1 MKCLRLLTLLPLC
14 ALLSACLTGQQD
26 PPFTL
31 TLAHMND
38 THSQFDPVN
47 AELKGP
53 LFGKQGE
60 TDTLYTRLGGYP
72 RLLTMTKAYQAEAL
86 AKNQP
91 LLLLHGGDA
100 WQGSGYFKLNEG
112 MANAELLSQF
122 GFDAMALGNHEFD
135 LDNQK
140 LARFIQGVNF
150 PVLAANLDS
159 RDDPDLSQASN
170 LKPFVVYAFDGN
182 QKSPVTDLAHLPAD
196 KQLVVVIG
204 LVLEDMANISPNVGK
219 LRFAKEVAS
228 AQATVDLLQA
238 RGINRIVA
246 LTHIGNARDLALAA
260 KVNGLD
266 AIVGGH
272 SHSLL
277 GDFSNVGW
285 GKTGEY
291 AALVT
296 NPDGVGLTC
305 VVQAGSYAQA
315 IGLAR
320 VSFDAQGRVIA
331 CKGQNQLLASRDFFA
346 DPARQQRLDKTRSQQ
361 AGKFIDAQ
369 PNLVTVD
376 EDPRLRGIIDSHY
389 KPALEQAYGPVIG
402 TLPAPLQNARRP
414 GDNGS
419 DSHGSDV
426 APLVAEG
433 QYFWANTPQVQALT
447 GGPVD
452 FALLA
457 VGGVRADLPAGE
469 LRQGEASLSLLPFK
483 NPLSVLTLSG
493 AEVRALLTETIT
505 ATLPA
510 SAHAGKFPY
519 GGHLRYTFKETE
531 AGKAGHLTRL
541 QWQTAEGQWQDLANG
556 RRYRV
561 VTNAYS
567 ANGNDGWQALARA
580 QRQSAESQGAERV
593 DLAWVAGQLTA
604 FPVLAVAKRGEQ
616 LGAVYGSGKALDC
629 KAAKVDCGT
638 DAASFVDYVRY
649 ARPLVTALTEETVTL
664 LRAGQADAP

>member
-1 MKCLRLLTLLPLC
+1 MKCPRLLLVFPLC
-14 ALLSACLTGQQD
+14 ALLSACLPGKESS
-26 PPFTL
+26 PFTL

-38 THSQFDPVN
+38 THSQFDPAN
-47 AELKGP
+47 AEFKGTI
-53 LFGKQGE
+53 FDKSE
-60 TDTLYTRLGGYP
+60 SDTLYTRIGGYP
-72 RLLTMTKAYQAEAL
+72 RLLTMAKAYQAEAL
-86 AKNQP
+86 AKNEP

-122 GFDAMALGNHEFD
+122 GLDAMALGNHEFD

-150 PVLAANLDS
+150 PVLAANLDAS
-159 RDDPDLSQASN
+159 NDEDLARADN
-170 LKPFVVYAFDGN
+170 LKPFVVYAFEGN
-182 QKSPVTDLAHLPAD
+182 QKSPVPDLNQLPKG
-196 KQLVVVIG
+196 KQLVAVMG
-204 LVLEDMANISPNVGK
+204 LVLEDMANISPNVGE
-219 LRFAKEVAS
+219 LHFRKEVEA

-238 RGINRIVA
+238 KGINQIVA

-260 KVNGLD
+260 EVNGLD

-277 GDFSNVGW
+277 GDFTNVGW
-285 GKTGEY
+285 GNTGEY
-291 AALVT
+291 AALIT

-315 IGLAR
+315 IGRAR
-320 VSFDAQGRVIA
+320 VSFDGHGRVIG
-331 CKGQNQLLASRDFFA
+331 CKGKNQLLASRDFFA
-346 DPARQQRLDKTRSQQ
+346 DPARTQPLDKARSRQ
-361 AGKFIDAQ
+361 ASKFVDAQ
-369 PNLVTVD
+369 PNLVAVD
-376 EDPRLRGIIDSHY
+376 EDPRLRGLIDSHF
-389 KPALEQAYGPVIG
+389 KPALDKAFGPVIA
-402 TLPAPLQNARRP
+402 TLPAALQNARRP

-433 QYFWANTPQVQALT
+433 QYYWANTPAVQALT
-447 GGPVD
+447 DGPVD

-469 LRQGEASLSLLPFK
+469 LREGDPALTLLPFK

-493 AEVRALLTETIT
+493 ADVRSLLTETIT

-519 GGHLRYTFKETE
+519 GGHLRYRFTETV
-531 AGKAGHLTRL
+531 AGKRGTLNQL
-541 QWQTAEGQWQDLANG
+541 QWQGVDGQWQDVVDSQ
-556 RRYRV
+556 RYKV

-580 QRQSAESQGAERV
+580 QAQHAERV
-593 DLAWVAGQLTA
+593 DLAWVDGKLTA
-604 FPVLAVAKRGEQ
+604 FPVLKVEQ
-616 LGAVYGSGKALDC
+616 NGAQLNARYAEGQALDC
-629 KAAKVDCGT
+629 KAKGVDCGT
-638 DAASFVDYVRY
+638 DAASFVQYVKEQ
-649 ARPLVTALTEETVTL
+649 RPTLTALGEETVTL
-664 LRAGQADAP
+664 LRAQ

>member
-1 MKCLRLLTLLPLC
+1 MNRLRPLLLLVLC
-14 ALLSACLTGQQD
+14 SFLFACQPGKENQ
-26 PPFTL
+26 PFVL

-53 LFGKQGE
+53 IFGKQGE
-60 TDTLYTRLGGYP
+60 TDTLYTRFGGYP
-72 RLLTMTKAYQAEAL
+72 RLLTMAKSFQAEAL

-122 GFDAMALGNHEFD
+122 GLDAMALGNHEFD

-140 LARFIQGVNF
+140 LARFIEGVNF
-150 PVLAANLDS
+150 PVLAANLDT
-159 RDDPDLSQASN
+159 RDDPDLRHTTN
-170 LKPFVVYAFDGN
+170 LKPFVIYAFEGN
-182 QKSPVTDLAHLPAD
+182 RKSPVTDLNNLPQG
-196 KQLVVVIG
+196 KQLVAVMG

-219 LRFAKEVAS
+219 LRFGKEVAS
-228 AQATVDLLQA
+228 AQATVDLLRQK
-238 RGINRIVA
+238 GIHHVIA
-246 LTHIGNARDLALAA
+246 LTHIGNQRDLALAA
-260 KVNGLD
+260 EVNGID

-277 GDFSNVGW
+277 GDFRNIGW

-291 AALVT
+291 AQLVT

-320 VSFDAQGRVIA
+320 VSFDGQGRVIA

-346 DPARQQRLDKTRSQQ
+346 DPARKQVLDEARGKQ

-389 KPALEQAYGPVIG
+389 KPALEQAFGPVIA
-402 TLPAPLQNARRP
+402 TLPAALQNARRP

-433 QYFWANTPQVQALT
+433 QYYWANTPAVQALT
-447 GGPVD
+447 GGPVH

-469 LRQGEASLSLLPFK
+469 LREGDAALTLLPFK
-483 NPLSVLTLSG
+483 NQLSVLTLTG

-519 GGHLRYTFKETE
+519 GGHLRYTFTETVPAKRGE
-531 AGKAGHLTRL
+531 LTRL
-541 QWQTAEGQWQDLANG
+541 QWQSAEGEWQDLVDSQ
-556 RRYRV
+556 RYRV
-561 VTNAYS
+561 VMNAYS

-580 QRQSAESQGAERV
+580 QRQQAERL
-593 DLAWVAGQLTA
+593 DLAWVDGKLTGFPIEKVEQSGDQLNA
-604 FPVLAVAKRGEQ
+604 RYAPSQ
-616 LGAVYGSGKALDC
+616 QLDC
-629 KAAKVDCGT
+629 KASSVNCGT
-638 DAASFVDYVRY
+638 DAASFVQYVREQ
-649 ARPLVTALTEETVTL
+649 RPILTALTEETVTL
-664 LRAGQADAP
+664 LRAK

>member
-1 MKCLRLLTLLPLC
+1 MNRLRPLLLLAFCSFLF
-14 ALLSACLTGQQD
+14 ACQPGNEGQ
-26 PPFTL
+26 PFVL

-53 LFGKQGE
+53 IFGKQGE
-60 TDTLYTRLGGYP
+60 TDTLYTRFGGYP
-72 RLLTMTKAYQAEAL
+72 RLLTMAKSFQADAL

-91 LLLLHGGDA
+91 ILLLHGGDA

-122 GFDAMALGNHEFD
+122 GLDAMALGNHEFD

-150 PVLAANLDS
+150 PVLAANLDT
-159 RDDPDLSQASN
+159 RDDPDLRHAAN
-170 LKPFVVYAFDGN
+170 LKPFVIYAFDGN
-182 QKSPVTDLAHLPAD
+182 QKSPVSDLNNLPQG
-196 KQLVVVIG
+196 KQLVAVMG

-219 LRFAKEVAS
+219 LRFGNEITS
-228 AQATVDLLQA
+228 AQATVDLLRQH
-238 RGINRIVA
+238 GINQIVA
-246 LTHIGNARDLALAA
+246 LTHIGNQRDLALAA
-260 KVNGLD
+260 KVNGID

-277 GDFSNVGW
+277 GDFRNIGW
-285 GKTGEY
+285 GNTGEY

-315 IGLAR
+315 IGLAQ

-346 DPARQQRLDKTRSQQ
+346 DPARKQALDEARSKQ
-361 AGKFIDAQ
+361 AAKFIDAQ

-389 KPALEQAYGPVIG
+389 KPALEQAFGPVIA
-402 TLPAPLQNARRP
+402 TLPAALQNARRP

-433 QYFWANTPQVQALT
+433 QYYWANTPAVQALT
-447 GGPVD
+447 GGPVH

-469 LRQGEASLSLLPFK
+469 LREGDAALTLLPFK
-483 NPLSVLTLSG
+483 NQLSVLTLTG
-493 AEVRALLTETIT
+493 ADVRALLTETIT

-519 GGHLRYTFKETE
+519 GGHLRYTFTETTPSKR
-531 AGKAGHLTRL
+531 GTLTQL
-541 QWQTAEGQWQDLANG
+541 QWQDADGQWQDLVDAT
-556 RRYRV
+556 RYRV
-561 VTNAYS
+561 VMNAYS

-580 QRQSAESQGAERV
+580 QAQHAERQ
-593 DLAWVAGQLTA
+593 DLAWQDDKLTA
-604 FPVLAVAKRGEQ
+604 FPVERVEQ
-616 LGAVYGSGKALDC
+616 SGDQLSARYAAGHQLDC
-629 KAAKVDCGT
+629 KASGMDCGT
-638 DAASFVDYVRY
+638 DAASFVQYVREQ
-649 ARPLVTALTEETVTL
+649 RPTLTALAEETVTL
-664 LRAGQADAP
+664 VRAAQ

>member
-1 MKCLRLLTLLPLC
+1 MNRLRPLLLLVLC
-14 ALLSACLTGQQD
+14 SFLFACQPGKENQ
-26 PPFTL
+26 PFVL

-53 LFGKQGE
+53 IFGKQGE
-60 TDTLYTRLGGYP
+60 TDTLYTRFGGYP
-72 RLLTMTKAYQAEAL
+72 RLLTMAKSFQAEAL

-122 GFDAMALGNHEFD
+122 GLDAMALGNHEFD

-140 LARFIQGVNF
+140 LARFIEGVNF
-150 PVLAANLDS
+150 PVLAANLDT
-159 RDDPDLSQASN
+159 RDDPDLRHTTN
-170 LKPFVVYAFDGN
+170 LKPFVVYAFEGN
-182 QKSPVTDLAHLPAD
+182 RKSPVTDLNNLPQG
-196 KQLVVVIG
+196 KQLVAVMG

-219 LRFAKEVAS
+219 LRFGKEVAS
-228 AQATVDLLQA
+228 AQATVDLLRQK
-238 RGINRIVA
+238 GIHHVIA
-246 LTHIGNARDLALAA
+246 LTHIGNQRDLALAA
-260 KVNGLD
+260 EVNGID

-277 GDFSNVGW
+277 GDFSNIGW

-291 AALVT
+291 AQLVT

-320 VSFDAQGRVIA
+320 VSFDGQGRVIS

-346 DPARQQRLDKTRSQQ
+346 DPARKQVLDEVRGKQ

-389 KPALEQAYGPVIG
+389 KPALEQAFGPVIA
-402 TLPAPLQNARRP
+402 TLPAALQNARRP

-433 QYFWANTPQVQALT
+433 QYYWANTPAVQALT
-447 GGPVD
+447 GGPVH

-469 LRQGEASLSLLPFK
+469 LREGDAALTLLPFK
-483 NPLSVLTLSG
+483 NQLSVLTLTG

-519 GGHLRYTFKETE
+519 GGHLRYTFTETVP
-531 AGKAGHLTRL
+531 GKRGELTRL
-541 QWQTAEGQWQDLANG
+541 QWLSAEGQWQDLVDSQ
-556 RRYRV
+556 RYRV
-561 VTNAYS
+561 VMNAYS

-580 QRQSAESQGAERV
+580 QRQQAERL
-593 DLAWVAGQLTA
+593 DLAWVDGKLTGFPIEKVEQSGDQLSARYALGQ
-604 FPVLAVAKRGEQ
+604 Q
-616 LGAVYGSGKALDC
+616 LDC
-629 KAAKVDCGT
+629 KASSVNCGT
-638 DAASFVDYVRY
+638 DAASFVQYVREQ
-649 ARPLVTALTEETVTL
+649 RPILTALTEETVTL
-664 LRAGQADAP
+664 LRAK

>member
-1 MKCLRLLTLLPLC
+1 MNRLRPLLLLVLC
-14 ALLSACLTGQQD
+14 SFLFACQPGKENQ
-26 PPFTL
+26 PFVL

-53 LFGKQGE
+53 IFGKQGE
-60 TDTLYTRLGGYP
+60 TDTLYTRFGGYP
-72 RLLTMTKAYQAEAL
+72 RLLTMAKSFQAEAL

-122 GFDAMALGNHEFD
+122 GLDAMALGNHEFD

-140 LARFIQGVNF
+140 LARFIEGVNF
-150 PVLAANLDS
+150 PVLAANLDT
-159 RDDPDLSQASN
+159 RDDPDLRHTTN
-170 LKPFVVYAFDGN
+170 LKPFVIYAFEGN
-182 QKSPVTDLAHLPAD
+182 RKSPVTDLNNLPQG
-196 KQLVVVIG
+196 KQLVAVMG

-219 LRFAKEVAS
+219 LRFGKEVAS
-228 AQATVDLLQA
+228 AQATVDLLRQK
-238 RGINRIVA
+238 GIHHVIA
-246 LTHIGNARDLALAA
+246 LTHIGNQRDLALAA
-260 KVNGLD
+260 EVNGID

-277 GDFSNVGW
+277 GDFRNIGW

-291 AALVT
+291 AQLVT

-320 VSFDAQGRVIA
+320 VSFDGQGRVIA

-346 DPARQQRLDKTRSQQ
+346 DPARKQVLDEARGKQ

-389 KPALEQAYGPVIG
+389 KPALEQAFGPVIA
-402 TLPAPLQNARRP
+402 TLPAALQNARRP

-433 QYFWANTPQVQALT
+433 QYYWANTPAVQALT
-447 GGPVD
+447 GGPVH

-469 LRQGEASLSLLPFK
+469 LREGDAALTLLPFK
-483 NPLSVLTLSG
+483 NQLSVLTLTG

-519 GGHLRYTFKETE
+519 GGHLRYTFTETVPAKRGE
-531 AGKAGHLTRL
+531 LTRL
-541 QWQTAEGQWQDLANG
+541 QWQSAEGQWQDLVDSQ
-556 RRYRV
+556 RYRV
-561 VTNAYS
+561 VMNAYS

-580 QRQSAESQGAERV
+580 QRQQAERL
-593 DLAWVAGQLTA
+593 DLAWVDGKLTGFPIEKVEQSGDQLNA
-604 FPVLAVAKRGEQ
+604 RYAPSQ
-616 LGAVYGSGKALDC
+616 QLDC
-629 KAAKVDCGT
+629 KASSVNCGT
-638 DAASFVDYVRY
+638 DAASFVQYVREQ
-649 ARPLVTALTEETVTL
+649 RPILTALTEETVTL
-664 LRAGQADAP
+664 LRAK

>member
-1 MKCLRLLTLLPLC
+1 MNRLRPLLLLAFCSFLF
-14 ALLSACLTGQQD
+14 ACQPGNEGQ
-26 PPFTL
+26 PFVL

-53 LFGKQGE
+53 IFGKQGE
-60 TDTLYTRLGGYP
+60 TDTLYTRFGGYP
-72 RLLTMTKAYQAEAL
+72 RLLTMAKSFQADAL

-91 LLLLHGGDA
+91 ILLLHGGDA

-122 GFDAMALGNHEFD
+122 GLDAMALGNHEFD

-150 PVLAANLDS
+150 PVLAANLDT
-159 RDDPDLSQASN
+159 RDDPDLRHATN
-170 LKPFVVYAFDGN
+170 LKPFVIYAFDGN
-182 QKSPVTDLAHLPAD
+182 QKSPVSDLNNLPQG
-196 KQLVVVIG
+196 KQLVAVMG

-219 LRFAKEVAS
+219 LRFGNEITS
-228 AQATVDLLQA
+228 AQATVDLLRQH
-238 RGINRIVA
+238 GINQIVA
-246 LTHIGNARDLALAA
+246 LTHIGNQRDLALAA
-260 KVNGLD
+260 KVNGID

-277 GDFSNVGW
+277 GDFRNIGW
-285 GKTGEY
+285 GNTGEY

-296 NPDGVGLTC
+296 NPDGVGMTC

-315 IGLAR
+315 IGLAQ

-346 DPARQQRLDKTRSQQ
+346 DPARKQALDEARGKQ
-361 AGKFIDAQ
+361 AAKFIDAQ

-389 KPALEQAYGPVIG
+389 KPALEQAFGPVIA
-402 TLPAPLQNARRP
+402 TLPAALQNARRP

-433 QYFWANTPQVQALT
+433 QYYWANTPAVQALT
-447 GGPVD
+447 GGPVH

-469 LRQGEASLSLLPFK
+469 LREGDAALTLLPFK
-483 NPLSVLTLSG
+483 NQLSVLTLTG

-519 GGHLRYTFKETE
+519 GGHLRYTFTETTP
-531 AGKAGHLTRL
+531 GKRGALTQL
-541 QWQTAEGQWQDLANG
+541 QWQDADGQWQDLVDAT
-556 RRYRV
+556 RYRV
-561 VTNAYS
+561 VMNAYS

-580 QRQSAESQGAERV
+580 QAQHAERQ
-593 DLAWVAGQLTA
+593 DLAWQDGKLTA
-604 FPVLAVAKRGEQ
+604 FPVERVEQ
-616 LGAVYGSGKALDC
+616 SGDQLSARYTAGHQLDC
-629 KAAKVDCGT
+629 KASGIDCGT
-638 DAASFVDYVRY
+638 DAASFVQYVREQ
-649 ARPLVTALTEETVTL
+649 RPTLTALAEETVTL
-664 LRAGQADAP
+664 VRAAQ

>member
-1 MKCLRLLTLLPLC
+1 MNRLRPLLLLAFCSFLF
-14 ALLSACLTGQQD
+14 ACQPGNEGQ
-26 PPFTL
+26 PFVL

-53 LFGKQGE
+53 IFGKQGE
-60 TDTLYTRLGGYP
+60 TDTLYTRFGGYP
-72 RLLTMTKAYQAEAL
+72 RLLTMAKSFQADAL

-91 LLLLHGGDA
+91 ILLLHGGDA

-122 GFDAMALGNHEFD
+122 GLDAMALGNHEFD

-150 PVLAANLDS
+150 PVLAANLDT
-159 RDDPDLSQASN
+159 RDDPDLRHAAN
-170 LKPFVVYAFDGN
+170 LKPFVIYAFDGN
-182 QKSPVTDLAHLPAD
+182 QKSPVSDLNNLPQG
-196 KQLVVVIG
+196 KQLVAVMG

-219 LRFAKEVAS
+219 LRFGNEITS
-228 AQATVDLLQA
+228 AQATVDLLRQH
-238 RGINRIVA
+238 GINQIVA
-246 LTHIGNARDLALAA
+246 LTHIGNQRDLALAA
-260 KVNGLD
+260 KVNGID

-277 GDFSNVGW
+277 GDFRNIGW
-285 GKTGEY
+285 GNTGEY

-296 NPDGVGLTC
+296 NPDGVGMTC

-315 IGLAR
+315 IGLAQ

-346 DPARQQRLDKTRSQQ
+346 DPALKQALDEARSKQ
-361 AGKFIDAQ
+361 AAKFIDAQ

-389 KPALEQAYGPVIG
+389 KPALEQAFGPVIA
-402 TLPAPLQNARRP
+402 TLPAALQNARRP

-433 QYFWANTPQVQALT
+433 QYYWANTPAVQALT
-447 GGPVD
+447 GGPVH

-469 LRQGEASLSLLPFK
+469 LREGDAALTLLPFK
-483 NPLSVLTLSG
+483 NQLSVLTLTG
-493 AEVRALLTETIT
+493 ADVRALLTETIT

-519 GGHLRYTFKETE
+519 GGHLRYTFTETTP
-531 AGKAGHLTRL
+531 GKRGALTQL
-541 QWQTAEGQWQDLANG
+541 QWQDADGQWQDLVDAT
-556 RRYRV
+556 RYRV
-561 VTNAYS
+561 VMNAYS

-580 QRQSAESQGAERV
+580 QAQHAERQ
-593 DLAWVAGQLTA
+593 DLAWQDGKLTA
-604 FPVLAVAKRGEQ
+604 FPVERVEQ
-616 LGAVYGSGKALDC
+616 SGDQLSARYAAGHQLDC
-629 KAAKVDCGT
+629 KASGMDCGT
-638 DAASFVDYVRY
+638 DAASFVQYVREQ
-649 ARPLVTALTEETVTL
+649 RPTLTALAEETVTL
-664 LRAGQADAP
+664 VRAAQ

>member
-1 MKCLRLLTLLPLC
+1 MNRLRPLLLLAFC
-14 ALLSACLTGQQD
+14 SLLFACQPGNEGQ
-26 PPFTL
+26 PFVL

-53 LFGKQGE
+53 IFGKQGE
-60 TDTLYTRLGGYP
+60 TDTLYTRFGGYP
-72 RLLTMTKAYQAEAL
+72 RLLTMAKSFQADAL

-91 LLLLHGGDA
+91 ILLLHGGDA

-122 GFDAMALGNHEFD
+122 GLDAMALGNHEFD

-150 PVLAANLDS
+150 PVLAANLDT
-159 RDDPDLSQASN
+159 RDDPDLRHAAN
-170 LKPFVVYAFDGN
+170 LKPFVIYAFDGN
-182 QKSPVTDLAHLPAD
+182 QKSPVSDLNNLPQG
-196 KQLVVVIG
+196 KQLVAVMG

-219 LRFAKEVAS
+219 LRFGNEITS
-228 AQATVDLLQA
+228 AQATVDLLRQH
-238 RGINRIVA
+238 GINQIVA
-246 LTHIGNARDLALAA
+246 LTHIGNQRDLALAA
-260 KVNGLD
+260 KVNGID

-277 GDFSNVGW
+277 GDFRNIGW
-285 GKTGEY
+285 GNTGEY

-296 NPDGVGLTC
+296 NPDGVGMTC

-315 IGLAR
+315 IGLAQ

-346 DPARQQRLDKTRSQQ
+346 DPARNQALDEARGKQ
-361 AGKFIDAQ
+361 AAKFIDAQ

-389 KPALEQAYGPVIG
+389 KPALEQAFGPVIA
-402 TLPAPLQNARRP
+402 TLPAALQNARRP

-433 QYFWANTPQVQALT
+433 QYYWANTPAVQALT
-447 GGPVD
+447 GGPVH

-469 LRQGEASLSLLPFK
+469 LREGDAALTLLPFK
-483 NPLSVLTLSG
+483 NQLSVLTLTG

-519 GGHLRYTFKETE
+519 GGHLRYTFTETTP
-531 AGKAGHLTRL
+531 GKRGALTQL
-541 QWQTAEGQWQDLANG
+541 QWQDADGQWQDLVDAT
-556 RRYRV
+556 RYRV
-561 VTNAYS
+561 VMNAYS

-580 QRQSAESQGAERV
+580 QAQHAERQ
-593 DLAWVAGQLTA
+593 DLAWQDGKLTA
-604 FPVLAVAKRGEQ
+604 FPVERVEQ
-616 LGAVYGSGKALDC
+616 SGDQLSARYAAGHQLDC
-629 KAAKVDCGT
+629 KASGMDCGT
-638 DAASFVDYVRY
+638 DAASFVQYVREQ
-649 ARPLVTALTEETVTL
+649 RPTLTALAQETVTL
-664 LRAGQADAP
+664 VRAAQ

>member
-1 MKCLRLLTLLPLC
+1 MNRLRPLLLLVLC
-14 ALLSACLTGQQD
+14 SFLFACQPGKENQ
-26 PPFTL
+26 PFVL

-53 LFGKQGE
+53 IFGKQGE
-60 TDTLYTRLGGYP
+60 TDTLYTRFGGYP
-72 RLLTMTKAYQAEAL
+72 RLLTMAKSFQAEAL

-122 GFDAMALGNHEFD
+122 GLDAMALGNHEFD
-135 LDNQK
+135 LDNHK

-150 PVLAANLDS
+150 PVLAANLDT
-159 RDDPDLSQASN
+159 RDDPDLRHATN
-170 LKPFVVYAFDGN
+170 LKPFVVYAFEGN
-182 QKSPVTDLAHLPAD
+182 RKSPVTDLNNLPQG
-196 KQLVVVIG
+196 KQLVAVMG

-219 LRFAKEVAS
+219 LRFGKEVAS
-228 AQATVDLLQA
+228 AQATVDLLRQK
-238 RGINRIVA
+238 GIHHVIA
-246 LTHIGNARDLALAA
+246 LTHIGNQRDLALAA
-260 KVNGLD
+260 EVNGID

-277 GDFSNVGW
+277 GDFRNIGW

-291 AALVT
+291 AQLVT

-320 VSFDAQGRVIA
+320 VSFDGQGRVIA

-346 DPARQQRLDKTRSQQ
+346 DPARKQVLDETRGKQ

-389 KPALEQAYGPVIG
+389 KPALEQAFGPVIA
-402 TLPAPLQNARRP
+402 TLPAALQNARRP

-433 QYFWANTPQVQALT
+433 QYYWANTPAVQALT
-447 GGPVD
+447 GGPVH

-469 LRQGEASLSLLPFK
+469 LREGDAALTLLPFK
-483 NPLSVLTLSG
+483 NQLSVLTLTG

-519 GGHLRYTFKETE
+519 GGHLRYTFTETVP
-531 AGKAGHLTRL
+531 GKRGELTRL
-541 QWQTAEGQWQDLANG
+541 QWQSTEGQWQDLVDDQ
-556 RRYRV
+556 RYRV
-561 VTNAYS
+561 VMNAYS

-580 QRQSAESQGAERV
+580 QRQQAERL
-593 DLAWVAGQLTA
+593 DLAWVDGKLTGFPIEKVEQSGDQLSARYAPGQ
-604 FPVLAVAKRGEQ
+604 Q
-616 LGAVYGSGKALDC
+616 LDC
-629 KAAKVDCGT
+629 KASGVNCGT
-638 DAASFVDYVRY
+638 DAASFVQYVREQ
-649 ARPLVTALTEETVTL
+649 RPTLTALTEETVTL
-664 LRAGQADAP
+664 LRAK

>member
-1 MKCLRLLTLLPLC
+1 MNRLRPLLLLAFCSFLF
-14 ALLSACLTGQQD
+14 ACQPGNEGQ
-26 PPFTL
+26 PFVL

-53 LFGKQGE
+53 IFGKQGE
-60 TDTLYTRLGGYP
+60 TDTLYTRFGGYP
-72 RLLTMTKAYQAEAL
+72 RLLTMAKSFQADAL

-91 LLLLHGGDA
+91 ILLLHGGDA

-122 GFDAMALGNHEFD
+122 GLDAMALGNHEFD

-150 PVLAANLDS
+150 PVLAANLDT
-159 RDDPDLSQASN
+159 RDDPDLRHAAN
-170 LKPFVVYAFDGN
+170 LKPFVIYAFDGN
-182 QKSPVTDLAHLPAD
+182 QKSPISDLNNLPQG
-196 KQLVVVIG
+196 KQLVAVMG

-219 LRFAKEVAS
+219 LRFGNEITS
-228 AQATVDLLQA
+228 AQATVDLLRQH
-238 RGINRIVA
+238 GINQIVA
-246 LTHIGNARDLALAA
+246 LTHIGNQRDLALAA
-260 KVNGLD
+260 KVNGID

-277 GDFSNVGW
+277 GDFRNIGW
-285 GKTGEY
+285 GNTGEY

-296 NPDGVGLTC
+296 NPDGVGMTC

-315 IGLAR
+315 IGLAQ

-346 DPARQQRLDKTRSQQ
+346 DPARNQALDETRSKQ
-361 AGKFIDAQ
+361 AAKFIDAQ

-389 KPALEQAYGPVIG
+389 KPALEQAFGPVIA
-402 TLPAPLQNARRP
+402 TLPAALQNARRP

-433 QYFWANTPQVQALT
+433 QYYWANTPAVQALT
-447 GGPVD
+447 GGPVH

-469 LRQGEASLSLLPFK
+469 LREGDAALTLLPFK
-483 NPLSVLTLSG
+483 NQLSVLTLTG

-519 GGHLRYTFKETE
+519 GGHLRYTFTETTP
-531 AGKAGHLTRL
+531 GKRGALTQL
-541 QWQTAEGQWQDLANG
+541 QWQDADGQWQDLVDAT
-556 RRYRV
+556 RYRV
-561 VTNAYS
+561 VMNAYS

-580 QRQSAESQGAERV
+580 QAQHAERQ
-593 DLAWVAGQLTA
+593 DLAWQDGKLTA
-604 FPVLAVAKRGEQ
+604 FPVERVEQ
-616 LGAVYGSGKALDC
+616 SGDQLSARYTAGHQLDC
-629 KAAKVDCGT
+629 KASGIDCGT
-638 DAASFVDYVRY
+638 DAASFVQYVREQ
-649 ARPLVTALTEETVTL
+649 RPTLTALAEETVTL
-664 LRAGQADAP
+664 VRAAQ

>member
-1 MKCLRLLTLLPLC
+1 MNRLRPLLLLAFCSFLF
-14 ALLSACLTGQQD
+14 ACQPGNEGQ
-26 PPFTL
+26 PFVL

-53 LFGKQGE
+53 IFGKQGE
-60 TDTLYTRLGGYP
+60 TDTLYTRFGGYP
-72 RLLTMTKAYQAEAL
+72 RLLTMAKSFQADAL

-91 LLLLHGGDA
+91 ILLLHGGDA

-122 GFDAMALGNHEFD
+122 GLDAMALGNHEFD

-150 PVLAANLDS
+150 PVLAANLDT
-159 RDDPDLSQASN
+159 RDDPDLRHAAN
-170 LKPFVVYAFDGN
+170 LKPFVIYAFDGN
-182 QKSPVTDLAHLPAD
+182 QKSPVSDLNNLPQG
-196 KQLVVVIG
+196 KQLVAVMG

-219 LRFAKEVAS
+219 LRFGNEITS
-228 AQATVDLLQA
+228 AQATVDLLRQH
-238 RGINRIVA
+238 GINQIVA
-246 LTHIGNARDLALAA
+246 LTHIGNQRDLALAA
-260 KVNGLD
+260 KVNGID

-277 GDFSNVGW
+277 GDFRNIGW
-285 GKTGEY
+285 GNTGEY

-296 NPDGVGLTC
+296 NPDGVGMTC

-315 IGLAR
+315 IGLAQ

-346 DPARQQRLDKTRSQQ
+346 DPARKQALDEARSKQ
-361 AGKFIDAQ
+361 AAKFIDAQ

-389 KPALEQAYGPVIG
+389 KPALEQAFGPVIA
-402 TLPAPLQNARRP
+402 TLPAALQNARRP

-433 QYFWANTPQVQALT
+433 QYYWANTPAVQALT
-447 GGPVD
+447 GGPVH

-469 LRQGEASLSLLPFK
+469 LREGDAALTLLPFK
-483 NPLSVLTLSG
+483 NQLSVLTLTG
-493 AEVRALLTETIT
+493 ADVRALLTETIT

-519 GGHLRYTFKETE
+519 GGHLRYTFTETTP
-531 AGKAGHLTRL
+531 GKRSALTQL
-541 QWQTAEGQWQDLANG
+541 QWQDADGQWQDLMDAT
-556 RRYRV
+556 RYRV
-561 VTNAYS
+561 VMNAYS

-580 QRQSAESQGAERV
+580 QAQHADRQ
-593 DLAWVAGQLTA
+593 DLAWQDGKLTA
-604 FPVLAVAKRGEQ
+604 FPVERVEQ
-616 LGAVYGSGKALDC
+616 SGDQLSARYAASHQLDC
-629 KAAKVDCGT
+629 KASGMDCGT
-638 DAASFVDYVRY
+638 DAASFVQYVREQ
-649 ARPLVTALTEETVTL
+649 RPTLTALAEETVTL
-664 LRAGQADAP
+664 VRAAQ

>member
-1 MKCLRLLTLLPLC
+1 MNRLRPLLLLAFCSFLF
-14 ALLSACLTGQQD
+14 ACQPGNEGQ
-26 PPFTL
+26 PFVL

-53 LFGKQGE
+53 IFGKQGE
-60 TDTLYTRLGGYP
+60 TDTLYTRFGGYP
-72 RLLTMTKAYQAEAL
+72 RLLTMAKSFQADAL

-91 LLLLHGGDA
+91 ILLLHGGDA

-122 GFDAMALGNHEFD
+122 GLDAMALGNHEFD

-150 PVLAANLDS
+150 PVLAANLDT
-159 RDDPDLSQASN
+159 RDDPDLRHAAN
-170 LKPFVVYAFDGN
+170 LKPFVIYAFDGN
-182 QKSPVTDLAHLPAD
+182 QKSPVSDLNNLPQG
-196 KQLVVVIG
+196 KQLVAVMG

-219 LRFAKEVAS
+219 LRFGNEITS
-228 AQATVDLLQA
+228 AQATVDLLRQH
-238 RGINRIVA
+238 GINQIVA
-246 LTHIGNARDLALAA
+246 LTHIGNQRDLALAA
-260 KVNGLD
+260 KVNGID

-277 GDFSNVGW
+277 GDFRNIGW
-285 GKTGEY
+285 GNTGEY
-291 AALVT
+291 AQLVT
-296 NPDGVGLTC
+296 NPDGVGMTC

-315 IGLAR
+315 IGLAQ

-346 DPARQQRLDKTRSQQ
+346 DPARKQALDETRSKQ
-361 AGKFIDAQ
+361 AAKFIDAQ

-389 KPALEQAYGPVIG
+389 KPALEQAFGPVIA
-402 TLPAPLQNARRP
+402 TLPAALQNARRP

-433 QYFWANTPQVQALT
+433 QYYWANTPAVQALT
-447 GGPVD
+447 GGPVH

-469 LRQGEASLSLLPFK
+469 LREGDAALTLLPFK
-483 NPLSVLTLSG
+483 NQLSVLTLTG

-519 GGHLRYTFKETE
+519 GGHLRYTFTETTP
-531 AGKAGHLTRL
+531 GKRGTLTQL
-541 QWQTAEGQWQDLANG
+541 QWQDTDGQWQDLVDAT
-556 RRYRV
+556 RYRV
-561 VTNAYS
+561 VMNAYS
-567 ANGNDGWQALARA
+567 ANGNDGWQTLARA
-580 QRQSAESQGAERV
+580 QAQHAERQ
-593 DLAWVAGQLTA
+593 DLAWQDGKLTA
-604 FPVLAVAKRGEQ
+604 FPVERVEQ
-616 LGAVYGSGKALDC
+616 SGDQLSARYAAGHQLDC
-629 KAAKVDCGT
+629 KASGMDCGT
-638 DAASFVDYVRY
+638 DAASFVQYVREQ
-649 ARPLVTALTEETVTL
+649 RPTLTALAEETVTL
-664 LRAGQADAP
+664 VRAAQ

>member
-1 MKCLRLLTLLPLC
+1 MNRLRPLLLLAFCSFLF
-14 ALLSACLTGQQD
+14 ACQPGNEGQ
-26 PPFTL
+26 PFVL

-53 LFGKQGE
+53 IFGKQGE
-60 TDTLYTRLGGYP
+60 TDTLYTRFGGYP
-72 RLLTMTKAYQAEAL
+72 RLLTMAKSFQADAL

-91 LLLLHGGDA
+91 ILLLHGGDA

-122 GFDAMALGNHEFD
+122 GLDAMALGNHEFD

-140 LARFIQGVNF
+140 LTRFIQGVNF
-150 PVLAANLDS
+150 PVLAANLDT
-159 RDDPDLSQASN
+159 RDDPDLRHATN
-170 LKPFVVYAFDGN
+170 LKPFVIYAFDGN
-182 QKSPVTDLAHLPAD
+182 QKSPVSDLNNLPQG
-196 KQLVVVIG
+196 KQLVAVMG

-219 LRFAKEVAS
+219 LRFGNEVTS
-228 AQATVDLLQA
+228 AQATVDLLRQH
-238 RGINRIVA
+238 GINQIVA
-246 LTHIGNARDLALAA
+246 LTHIGNQRDLALAA
-260 KVNGLD
+260 RVNGID

-277 GDFSNVGW
+277 GDFRNIGW
-285 GKTGEY
+285 GNTGEY

-296 NPDGVGLTC
+296 NPDGVGMTC

-315 IGLAR
+315 IGLAQ

-331 CKGQNQLLASRDFFA
+331 CKGQNQLLASHDFFA
-346 DPARQQRLDKTRSQQ
+346 DPARQQALDATRSQQ
-361 AGKFIDAQ
+361 AAKFIDAQ

-389 KPALEQAYGPVIG
+389 KPALEQAFGPVIAN
-402 TLPAPLQNARRP
+402 LPAALQNARRP

-433 QYFWANTPQVQALT
+433 QYYWANTPAVQALT
-447 GGPVD
+447 GGPVH

-469 LRQGEASLSLLPFK
+469 LREGDAALTLLPFK
-483 NPLSVLTLSG
+483 NQLSVLTLTG
-493 AEVRALLTETIT
+493 ADVRALLTETIT

-519 GGHLRYTFKETE
+519 GGHLRYTFTETTP
-531 AGKAGHLTRL
+531 GKRGALTQL
-541 QWQTAEGQWQDLANG
+541 QWQDANGQWQDLVDAT
-556 RRYRV
+556 RYRV
-561 VTNAYS
+561 VMNAYS

-580 QRQSAESQGAERV
+580 QAQHAERQ
-593 DLAWVAGQLTA
+593 DLAWQDGKLTA
-604 FPVLAVAKRGEQ
+604 FPVERVEQ
-616 LGAVYGSGKALDC
+616 SGDQLSARYTAGHQLDC
-629 KAAKVDCGT
+629 KASGMECGT
-638 DAASFVDYVRY
+638 DAASFVQYVREQ
-649 ARPLVTALTEETVTL
+649 RPTLTALAEETVTL
-664 LRAGQADAP
+664 VRAAQ

>member
-1 MKCLRLLTLLPLC
+1 MKCLRLLLLPFC
-14 ALLSACLTGQQD
+14 CLLAACQPSTD
-26 PPFTL
+26 SVPFTL

-47 AELKGP
+47 AELKGAI
-53 LFGKQGE
+53 FGKPGHI
-60 TDTLYTRLGGYP
+60 DTLYTRFGGYP
-72 RLLTMTKAYQAEAL
+72 RLLTMAKSYQAEAL
-86 AKNQP
+86 AKDRP

-122 GFDAMALGNHEFD
+122 GLDAMALGNHEFD

-140 LARFIQGVNF
+140 LARFIEGVNF
-150 PVLAANLDS
+150 PVLAANLAVDA
-159 RDDPDLSQASN
+159 DPDLSRTSN
-170 LKPFVVYAFDGN
+170 LKPFVVYAFEGSK
-182 QKSPVTDLAHLPAD
+182 KSPVGDLDHLPEG
-196 KQLVVVIG
+196 KQLVAVMG

-219 LRFAKEVAS
+219 LRFRKEVET

-238 RGINRIVA
+238 KGIHQIIA

-260 KVNGLD
+260 EVNGLD

-277 GDFSNVGW
+277 GDFTNVGW
-285 GKTGEY
+285 GNTGEY

-315 IGLAR
+315 IGLAEL
-320 VSFDAQGRVIA
+320 SFDGQGRVIG
-331 CKGQNQLLASRDFFA
+331 CKGQNRLLASRDFFA
-346 DPARQQRLDKTRSQQ
+346 DPARQQPLDKARRQQ
-361 AGKFIDAQ
+361 AGNFIDAQ

-376 EDPRLRGIIDSHY
+376 EDPRLRGIIDSHF
-389 KPALEQAYGPVIG
+389 KPALDKAFGPVIA
-402 TLPAPLQNARRP
+402 TLPAALQNARRP

-433 QYFWANTPQVQALT
+433 QYQWANSPAVQALT

-469 LRQGEASLSLLPFK
+469 LREGEPALSLLPFK
-483 NPLSVLTLSG
+483 NQLAVLTLSG
-493 AEVRALLTETIT
+493 AEVRALLTETIS
-505 ATLPA
+505 ATLPP

-519 GGHLRYTFKETE
+519 GGHLRYIFTETL
-531 AGKAGHLTRL
+531 AGKSGSLTLL
-541 QWQTAEGQWQDLANG
+541 QHQTADGQWQDLVDE

-580 QRQSAESQGAERV
+580 QAQRAERL
-593 DLAWVAGQLTA
+593 DLAWVAGKLTA
-604 FPVLAVAKRGEQ
+604 FPVLQVVQNGVQ
-616 LGAVYGSGKALDC
+616 LSARYADGQGLDC
-629 KAAKVDCGT
+629 KAEAVDCGT
-638 DAASFVDYVRY
+638 DAASFVQYVKEQ
-649 ARPLVTALTEETVTL
+649 RPILTALTEETVTL
-664 LRAGQADAP
+664 LRAD

>member
-1 MKCLRLLTLLPLC
+1 MNRLRPLLLLAFCSFLF
-14 ALLSACLTGQQD
+14 ACQPGNEGQ
-26 PPFTL
+26 PFVL

-53 LFGKQGE
+53 IFGKQGE
-60 TDTLYTRLGGYP
+60 TDTLYTRFGGYP
-72 RLLTMTKAYQAEAL
+72 RLLTMAKSFQADAL

-91 LLLLHGGDA
+91 ILLLHGGDA

-122 GFDAMALGNHEFD
+122 GLDAMALGNHEFD

-150 PVLAANLDS
+150 PVLAANLDT
-159 RDDPDLSQASN
+159 RDDPDLRHAAN
-170 LKPFVVYAFDGN
+170 LKPFVIYAFDGN
-182 QKSPVTDLAHLPAD
+182 QKSPVSDLNNLPQG
-196 KQLVVVIG
+196 KQLVAVMG

-219 LRFAKEVAS
+219 LRFGNEITS
-228 AQATVDLLQA
+228 AQATVDLLRQH
-238 RGINRIVA
+238 GINQIVA
-246 LTHIGNARDLALAA
+246 LTHIGNQRDLALAA
-260 KVNGLD
+260 KVNGID

-277 GDFSNVGW
+277 GDFRNIGW
-285 GKTGEY
+285 GNTGEY

-296 NPDGVGLTC
+296 NPDGVGMTC

-315 IGLAR
+315 IGLAQ

-331 CKGQNQLLASRDFFA
+331 CKGQNQLLASREFFA
-346 DPARQQRLDKTRSQQ
+346 DPARKQALDEARSKQ
-361 AGKFIDAQ
+361 AAKFIDTQ

-389 KPALEQAYGPVIG
+389 KPALEQAFGPVIA
-402 TLPAPLQNARRP
+402 TLPAALQNARRP

-433 QYFWANTPQVQALT
+433 QYYWANTPAVQALT
-447 GGPVD
+447 GGPVH

-469 LRQGEASLSLLPFK
+469 LREGDAALTLLPFK
-483 NPLSVLTLSG
+483 NQLSVLTLTG

-519 GGHLRYTFKETE
+519 GGHLRYTFTETTP
-531 AGKAGHLTRL
+531 GKRGTLTLL
-541 QWQTAEGQWQDLANG
+541 QWQDADGQWQDLVDAT
-556 RRYRV
+556 RYRV
-561 VTNAYS
+561 VMNAYS

-580 QRQSAESQGAERV
+580 QAQHAERQ
-593 DLAWVAGQLTA
+593 DLAWQDGKLTA
-604 FPVLAVAKRGEQ
+604 FPVERVEQ
-616 LGAVYGSGKALDC
+616 SGDQLSARYAAGHQLDC
-629 KAAKVDCGT
+629 KASGMDCGT
-638 DAASFVDYVRY
+638 DAASFVQYVREQ
-649 ARPLVTALTEETVTL
+649 RPTLTALAEETVTL
-664 LRAGQADAP
+664 VRAAQ

>member
-1 MKCLRLLTLLPLC
+1 MNRLRPLLLLVLC
-14 ALLSACLTGQQD
+14 SFLFACQPGKENQ
-26 PPFTL
+26 PFVL

-53 LFGKQGE
+53 IFGKQGE
-60 TDTLYTRLGGYP
+60 TDTLYTRFGGYP
-72 RLLTMTKAYQAEAL
+72 RLLTMAKSFQAEAL

-122 GFDAMALGNHEFD
+122 GLDAMALGNHEFD

-140 LARFIQGVNF
+140 LARFIEGVNF
-150 PVLAANLDS
+150 PVLAANLDT
-159 RDDPDLSQASN
+159 RDDPDLRHTTN
-170 LKPFVVYAFDGN
+170 LKPFVVYAFEGN
-182 QKSPVTDLAHLPAD
+182 RKSPVTDLNNLPQG
-196 KQLVVVIG
+196 KQLVAVMG

-219 LRFAKEVAS
+219 LRFGKEVAS
-228 AQATVDLLQA
+228 AQATVDLLRQK
-238 RGINRIVA
+238 GIHHVIA
-246 LTHIGNARDLALAA
+246 LTHIGNQRDLALAA
-260 KVNGLD
+260 EVNGID

-277 GDFSNVGW
+277 GDFRNIGW

-291 AALVT
+291 AQLVT

-320 VSFDAQGRVIA
+320 VSFDGQGRVIA

-346 DPARQQRLDKTRSQQ
+346 DPARKQVLDETRGKQ

-389 KPALEQAYGPVIG
+389 KPALEQAFGPVIA

-433 QYFWANTPQVQALT
+433 QYYWANTPAVRALT
-447 GGPVD
+447 GGPVH

-469 LRQGEASLSLLPFK
+469 LREGDAALTLLPFK
-483 NPLSVLTLSG
+483 NQLSVLTLTG

-519 GGHLRYTFKETE
+519 GGHLRYTFTETVP
-531 AGKAGHLTRL
+531 GKRGELTRL
-541 QWQTAEGQWQDLANG
+541 QWLSAEGQWQDLVDSQ
-556 RRYRV
+556 RYRV
-561 VTNAYS
+561 VMNAYS

-580 QRQSAESQGAERV
+580 QRQQAERL
-593 DLAWVAGQLTA
+593 DLAWVDGKLTGFPIEKVEQSGDQLIARYAPGQ
-604 FPVLAVAKRGEQ
+604 Q
-616 LGAVYGSGKALDC
+616 LDC
-629 KAAKVDCGT
+629 KASSVNCGT
-638 DAASFVDYVRY
+638 DAASFVQYVREQ
-649 ARPLVTALTEETVTL
+649 RPILTALTEETVTL
-664 LRAGQADAP
+664 LRAK

>member
-1 MKCLRLLTLLPLC
+1 MNRLRPLLLLAFCSFLF
-14 ALLSACLTGQQD
+14 ACQPGNEGQ
-26 PPFTL
+26 PFVL

-53 LFGKQGE
+53 IFGKQGE
-60 TDTLYTRLGGYP
+60 TDTLYTRFGGYP
-72 RLLTMTKAYQAEAL
+72 RLLTMAKSFQADAL

-91 LLLLHGGDA
+91 ILLLHGGDA

-122 GFDAMALGNHEFD
+122 GLDAMALGNHEFD

-150 PVLAANLDS
+150 PVLAANLDT
-159 RDDPDLSQASN
+159 RDDPGLRHAAN
-170 LKPFVVYAFDGN
+170 LKPFVIYAFDGN
-182 QKSPVTDLAHLPAD
+182 QKSPVSDLNNLPQG
-196 KQLVVVIG
+196 KQLVAVMG

-219 LRFAKEVAS
+219 LRFGNEVTS
-228 AQATVDLLQA
+228 AQATVDLLRQH
-238 RGINRIVA
+238 GINQIVA
-246 LTHIGNARDLALAA
+246 LTHIGNQRDLALAA
-260 KVNGLD
+260 KVNGID

-277 GDFSNVGW
+277 GDFRNIGW
-285 GKTGEY
+285 GNTGEY

-296 NPDGVGLTC
+296 NPDGVGMTC

-315 IGLAR
+315 IGLAQ

-346 DPARQQRLDKTRSQQ
+346 DPARKQALDEARSKQ
-361 AGKFIDAQ
+361 AAKFIDAQ

-389 KPALEQAYGPVIG
+389 KPALEQAFGPVIA
-402 TLPAPLQNARRP
+402 TLPAALQNARRP

-433 QYFWANTPQVQALT
+433 QYYWANTPAVQALT
-447 GGPVD
+447 GGPVH

-469 LRQGEASLSLLPFK
+469 LREGDAALTLLPFK
-483 NPLSVLTLSG
+483 NQLSVLTLTG
-493 AEVRALLTETIT
+493 ADVRALLTETIT

-519 GGHLRYTFKETE
+519 GGHLRYTFTETTP
-531 AGKAGHLTRL
+531 GKRGALTQL
-541 QWQTAEGQWQDLANG
+541 QWQDADGQWQDLVDAT
-556 RRYRV
+556 RYRV
-561 VTNAYS
+561 VMNAYS

-580 QRQSAESQGAERV
+580 QAQHAERQ
-593 DLAWVAGQLTA
+593 DLAWQDGKLTA
-604 FPVLAVAKRGEQ
+604 FPVERVEQ
-616 LGAVYGSGKALDC
+616 SGDQLSARYAASHQLDC
-629 KAAKVDCGT
+629 KASGMDCGT
-638 DAASFVDYVRY
+638 DAASFVQYVREQ
-649 ARPLVTALTEETVTL
+649 RPTLTALAEETVTL
-664 LRAGQADAP
+664 VRAAQ

>member
-1 MKCLRLLTLLPLC
+1 MNRLRPLLLLVLC
-14 ALLSACLTGQQD
+14 SFLFACQPGKENQ
-26 PPFTL
+26 PFVL

-53 LFGKQGE
+53 IFGKQGE
-60 TDTLYTRLGGYP
+60 TDTLYTRFGGYP
-72 RLLTMTKAYQAEAL
+72 RLLTMAKSFQAEAL

-122 GFDAMALGNHEFD
+122 GLDAMALGNHEFD

-140 LARFIQGVNF
+140 LARFIEGVNF
-150 PVLAANLDS
+150 PVLAANLDT
-159 RDDPDLSQASN
+159 RDDPDLRHTTN
-170 LKPFVVYAFDGN
+170 LKPFVIYAFEGN
-182 QKSPVTDLAHLPAD
+182 RKSPVTDLNNLPQG
-196 KQLVVVIG
+196 KQLVAVMG

-219 LRFAKEVAS
+219 LRFGKEVAS
-228 AQATVDLLQA
+228 AQATVDLLRQK
-238 RGINRIVA
+238 GIHHVIA
-246 LTHIGNARDLALAA
+246 LTHIGNQRDLALAA
-260 KVNGLD
+260 EVNGID

-277 GDFSNVGW
+277 GDFRNIGW

-291 AALVT
+291 AQLVT

-320 VSFDAQGRVIA
+320 VSFDGQGRVIA

-346 DPARQQRLDKTRSQQ
+346 DPARKQVLDEARGKQ

-389 KPALEQAYGPVIG
+389 KPALEQAFGPVIA
-402 TLPAPLQNARRP
+402 TLPAALQNARRP

-433 QYFWANTPQVQALT
+433 QYYWANTPAVQALT
-447 GGPVD
+447 GGPVH

-469 LRQGEASLSLLPFK
+469 LREGDAALTLLPFK
-483 NPLSVLTLSG
+483 NQLSVLTLTG

-519 GGHLRYTFKETE
+519 GGHLRYTFTETVPAKRGE
-531 AGKAGHLTRL
+531 LTRL
-541 QWQTAEGQWQDLANG
+541 QWQSAEGQWQDLVDDQ
-556 RRYRV
+556 RYRV
-561 VTNAYS
+561 VMNAYS

-580 QRQSAESQGAERV
+580 QRQQAERL
-593 DLAWVAGQLTA
+593 DLAWVDGKLTGFPIEKVEQSGNQLSARYAPGQ
-604 FPVLAVAKRGEQ
+604 Q
-616 LGAVYGSGKALDC
+616 LDC
-629 KAAKVDCGT
+629 KASGVNCGT
-638 DAASFVDYVRY
+638 DAASFVQYVREQ
-649 ARPLVTALTEETVTL
+649 RPILTALTEETVTL
-664 LRAGQADAP
+664 LRAK

>member
-1 MKCLRLLTLLPLC
+1 MNRLRPLLLLVLC
-14 ALLSACLTGQQD
+14 SFLFACQPGKENQ
-26 PPFTL
+26 PFVL

-53 LFGKQGE
+53 IFGKQGE
-60 TDTLYTRLGGYP
+60 TDTLYTRFGGYP
-72 RLLTMTKAYQAEAL
+72 RLLTMAKSFQAEAL

-122 GFDAMALGNHEFD
+122 GLDAMALGNHEFD

-140 LARFIQGVNF
+140 LARFIEGVNF
-150 PVLAANLDS
+150 PVLAANLDT
-159 RDDPDLSQASN
+159 RDDPDLRHTTN
-170 LKPFVVYAFDGN
+170 LKPFVIYAFEGN
-182 QKSPVTDLAHLPAD
+182 RKSPVTDLNNLPQG
-196 KQLVVVIG
+196 KQLVAVMG

-219 LRFAKEVAS
+219 LRFGKEVAS
-228 AQATVDLLQA
+228 AQATVDLLRQK
-238 RGINRIVA
+238 GIHHVIA
-246 LTHIGNARDLALAA
+246 LTHIGNQRDLALAA
-260 KVNGLD
+260 EVNGID

-277 GDFSNVGW
+277 GDFRNIGW

-291 AALVT
+291 AQLVT

-320 VSFDAQGRVIA
+320 VSFDGQGRVIA

-346 DPARQQRLDKTRSQQ
+346 DPARKQVLDETRGKQ

-389 KPALEQAYGPVIG
+389 KPALEQAFGPVIS
-402 TLPAPLQNARRP
+402 TLPAALQNARRP

-433 QYFWANTPQVQALT
+433 QYYWANTPAVQALT
-447 GGPVD
+447 GGPVH

-469 LRQGEASLSLLPFK
+469 LREGDAALTLLPFK
-483 NPLSVLTLSG
+483 NQLSVLTLTG

-519 GGHLRYTFKETE
+519 GGHLRYTFTETVP
-531 AGKAGHLTRL
+531 GKRGELTRL
-541 QWQTAEGQWQDLANG
+541 QWLSAEGQWQNLVDSQ
-556 RRYRV
+556 RYRV
-561 VTNAYS
+561 VMNAYS

-580 QRQSAESQGAERV
+580 QRQQAERL
-593 DLAWVAGQLTA
+593 DLAWVDGKLTGFPIEKVEQSGDQLSARYAPGQ
-604 FPVLAVAKRGEQ
+604 Q
-616 LGAVYGSGKALDC
+616 LDC
-629 KAAKVDCGT
+629 KASSVNCGT
-638 DAASFVDYVRY
+638 DAASFVQYVREQ
-649 ARPLVTALTEETVTL
+649 RPILTALTEETVTL
-664 LRAGQADAP
+664 LRAK

>member
-1 MKCLRLLTLLPLC
+1 MNRLRPLLLLAFCSFLF
-14 ALLSACLTGQQD
+14 ACQPGNEGQ
-26 PPFTL
+26 PFVL

-53 LFGKQGE
+53 IFGKQGE
-60 TDTLYTRLGGYP
+60 TDTLYTRFGGYP
-72 RLLTMTKAYQAEAL
+72 RLLTMAKSFQADAL

-91 LLLLHGGDA
+91 ILLLHGGDA

-122 GFDAMALGNHEFD
+122 GLDAMALGNHEFD

-150 PVLAANLDS
+150 PVLAANLDT
-159 RDDPDLSQASN
+159 RDDPDLRHAAN
-170 LKPFVVYAFDGN
+170 LKPFVIYAFDGN
-182 QKSPVTDLAHLPAD
+182 QKSPVSDLNNLPQG
-196 KQLVVVIG
+196 KQLVAVMG

-219 LRFAKEVAS
+219 LRFGNEITS
-228 AQATVDLLQA
+228 AQATVDLLRQH
-238 RGINRIVA
+238 GINQIVA
-246 LTHIGNARDLALAA
+246 LTHIGNQRDLALAA
-260 KVNGLD
+260 KVNGID

-277 GDFSNVGW
+277 GDFRNIGW
-285 GKTGEY
+285 GNTGEY

-296 NPDGVGLTC
+296 NPDGVGMTC

-315 IGLAR
+315 IGLAQ

-346 DPARQQRLDKTRSQQ
+346 DPARKQALDEARGKQ
-361 AGKFIDAQ
+361 AAKFIDAQ

-389 KPALEQAYGPVIG
+389 KPALEQAFGPVIA
-402 TLPAPLQNARRP
+402 TLPAALQNARRP

-433 QYFWANTPQVQALT
+433 QYYWANTPAVQALT
-447 GGPVD
+447 GGPVH

-469 LRQGEASLSLLPFK
+469 LREGDAALTLLPFK
-483 NPLSVLTLSG
+483 NQLSVLTLTG

-519 GGHLRYTFKETE
+519 GGHLRYTFTETTP
-531 AGKAGHLTRL
+531 GKRGALTQL
-541 QWQTAEGQWQDLANG
+541 QWQDADGQWQDLVDAT
-556 RRYRV
+556 RYRV
-561 VTNAYS
+561 VMNAYS

-580 QRQSAESQGAERV
+580 QAQHAERQ
-593 DLAWVAGQLTA
+593 DLAWQDGKLTA
-604 FPVLAVAKRGEQ
+604 FPVERVEQ
-616 LGAVYGSGKALDC
+616 SGDQLSARYAAGHQLDC
-629 KAAKVDCGT
+629 KASGMDCGT
-638 DAASFVDYVRY
+638 DAASFVQYVREQ
-649 ARPLVTALTEETVTL
+649 RPTLTALAEETVTL
-664 LRAGQADAP
+664 VRAAQ

>member
-1 MKCLRLLTLLPLC
+1 MNRLRPLLLLVLC
-14 ALLSACLTGQQD
+14 SFLFACQPGKENQ
-26 PPFTL
+26 PFVL

-53 LFGKQGE
+53 IFGKQGE
-60 TDTLYTRLGGYP
+60 TNTLYTRFGGYP
-72 RLLTMTKAYQAEAL
+72 RLLTMAKSFQAEAL

-122 GFDAMALGNHEFD
+122 GLDAMALGNHEFD
-135 LDNQK
+135 LDNHK

-150 PVLAANLDS
+150 PILAANLDT
-159 RDDPDLSQASN
+159 RDDPDLRHATN
-170 LKPFVVYAFDGN
+170 LKPFVVYAFEGN
-182 QKSPVTDLAHLPAD
+182 RKSPVTDLNNLPQG
-196 KQLVVVIG
+196 KQLVAVMG
-204 LVLEDMANISPNVGK
+204 LGLEDMANISPNVGK
-219 LRFAKEVAS
+219 LRFGKEVAS
-228 AQATVDLLQA
+228 AQATVDLLRQK
-238 RGINRIVA
+238 GIHHVIA
-246 LTHIGNARDLALAA
+246 LTHIGNQRDLALAA
-260 KVNGLD
+260 EVNGID

-277 GDFSNVGW
+277 GDFRNIGW

-291 AALVT
+291 AQLVT

-320 VSFDAQGRVIA
+320 VSFDGQGRVIA

-346 DPARQQRLDKTRSQQ
+346 DPARKQVLDETRGKQ

-389 KPALEQAYGPVIG
+389 KPALEQAFGPVIA
-402 TLPAPLQNARRP
+402 TLPAALQNARRP

-433 QYFWANTPQVQALT
+433 QYHWANTPVVQALT
-447 GGPVD
+447 GGPVH

-469 LRQGEASLSLLPFK
+469 LREGDAALTLLPFK
-483 NPLSVLTLSG
+483 NQLSVLTLTG

-519 GGHLRYTFKETE
+519 GGHLRYTFTETVP
-531 AGKAGHLTRL
+531 GKRGELTRL
-541 QWQTAEGQWQDLANG
+541 QWQSAKGQWQDLVDDQ
-556 RRYRV
+556 RYRV
-561 VTNAYS
+561 VMNAYS

-580 QRQSAESQGAERV
+580 QRQQAERL
-593 DLAWVAGQLTA
+593 DLAWVDGKLTGFPIEKVEQSGDQLSARYAPGQ
-604 FPVLAVAKRGEQ
+604 Q
-616 LGAVYGSGKALDC
+616 LDC
-629 KAAKVDCGT
+629 KASGVNCGT
-638 DAASFVDYVRY
+638 DAASFVQYVREQ
-649 ARPLVTALTEETVTL
+649 RPTLTALTEETVTL
-664 LRAGQADAP
+664 LRAK

>member
-1 MKCLRLLTLLPLC
+1 MNRLRPLLLLVLC
-14 ALLSACLTGQQD
+14 SFLFACQPGKENQ
-26 PPFTL
+26 PFVL

-53 LFGKQGE
+53 IFGKQGE
-60 TDTLYTRLGGYP
+60 TDILYTRFGGYP
-72 RLLTMTKAYQAEAL
+72 RLLTMAKSFQAEAL

-122 GFDAMALGNHEFD
+122 GLDAMALGNHEFD
-135 LDNQK
+135 LDNHK

-150 PVLAANLDS
+150 PVLAANLDT
-159 RDDPDLSQASN
+159 RDDPDLRHATN
-170 LKPFVVYAFDGN
+170 LKPFVVYAFEGN
-182 QKSPVTDLAHLPAD
+182 RKSPVTDLNNLPQG
-196 KQLVVVIG
+196 KQLVAVMG

-219 LRFAKEVAS
+219 LRFGKEVAS
-228 AQATVDLLQA
+228 AQATVDLLRQK
-238 RGINRIVA
+238 GIHHVIA
-246 LTHIGNARDLALAA
+246 LTHIGNQRDLALAA
-260 KVNGLD
+260 EVNGID

-277 GDFSNVGW
+277 GDFRNIGW

-291 AALVT
+291 AQLVT

-320 VSFDAQGRVIA
+320 VSFDGQGRVIA

-346 DPARQQRLDKTRSQQ
+346 DPARKQVLDETRGKQ

-389 KPALEQAYGPVIG
+389 KPALEQAFGPVIA
-402 TLPAPLQNARRP
+402 TLPAALQNARRP
-414 GDNGS
+414 GDNDS

-433 QYFWANTPQVQALT
+433 QYYWANTPAVQALT
-447 GGPVD
+447 GGPVH

-469 LRQGEASLSLLPFK
+469 LREGDAALTLLPFK
-483 NPLSVLTLSG
+483 NQLSVLTLTG

-519 GGHLRYTFKETE
+519 GGHLRYTFTETVP
-531 AGKAGHLTRL
+531 GKRGELTRL
-541 QWQTAEGQWQDLANG
+541 QWQSAKGQWQDLVDDQ
-556 RRYRV
+556 RYRV
-561 VTNAYS
+561 VMNAYS

-580 QRQSAESQGAERV
+580 QRQQAERL
-593 DLAWVAGQLTA
+593 DLAWVDGKLTGFPIEKVEQSGDQLSARYAPGQ
-604 FPVLAVAKRGEQ
+604 Q
-616 LGAVYGSGKALDC
+616 LDC
-629 KAAKVDCGT
+629 KASGVNCGT
-638 DAASFVDYVRY
+638 DAASFVQYVREQ
-649 ARPLVTALTEETVTL
+649 RPTLTALTEETVTL
-664 LRAGQADAP
+664 LRAK

>member
-47 AELKGP
+47 AELKGA

-122 GFDAMALGNHEFD
+122 GLDAMALGNHEFD

-159 RDDPDLSQASN
+159 RDDPDLSRASN
-170 LKPFVVYAFDGN
+170 LKPFVIYAFDGN
-182 QKSPVTDLAHLPAD
+182 QKSPVTDLDHLPAD
-196 KQLVVVIG
+196 KQLVAVIG

-219 LRFAKEVAS
+219 LRFTKEVAS

-238 RGINRIVA
+238 RGIQRVVA

-277 GDFSNVGW
+277 GDFRNIGW

-291 AALVT
+291 AQLVT

-315 IGLAR
+315 IGLTR

-346 DPARQQRLDKTRSQQ
+346 DPARQQVLDETRSQQ

-433 QYFWANTPQVQALT
+433 QYHWANTPQVKALT

-469 LRQGEASLSLLPFK
+469 LRQGEAALSLLPFK

-531 AGKAGHLTRL
+531 AGKAGQLTRL
-541 QWQTAEGQWQDLANG
+541 QWKTAEGQWQDLVDAKH
-556 RRYRV
+556 YRV

-580 QRQSAESQGAERV
+580 QRQSPESQSPENKSAERV

-604 FPVLAVAKRGEQ
+604 FPVLAVAQRGEQ
-616 LGAVYGSGKALDC
+616 LSAVYGPGKALDC

-649 ARPLVTALTEETVTL
+649 ARPLLTALDEETVTL
-664 LRAGQADAP
+664 LRSK

>member
-1 MKCLRLLTLLPLC
+1 MNRLRPLLLLAFCSFLF
-14 ALLSACLTGQQD
+14 ACQPGNEGQ
-26 PPFTL
+26 PFVL

-53 LFGKQGE
+53 IFGKQGE
-60 TDTLYTRLGGYP
+60 TDTLYTRFGGYP
-72 RLLTMTKAYQAEAL
+72 RLLTMAKSFQADAL

-91 LLLLHGGDA
+91 ILLLHGGDA

-122 GFDAMALGNHEFD
+122 GLDAMALGNHEFD

-150 PVLAANLDS
+150 PVLAANLDT
-159 RDDPDLSQASN
+159 RDDPDLRHAAN
-170 LKPFVVYAFDGN
+170 LKPFVIYAFDGN
-182 QKSPVTDLAHLPAD
+182 QKSPVSDLNNLPQG
-196 KQLVVVIG
+196 KQLVAVMG

-219 LRFAKEVAS
+219 LRFGNEITS
-228 AQATVDLLQA
+228 AQATVDLLRQH
-238 RGINRIVA
+238 GINQIVA
-246 LTHIGNARDLALAA
+246 LTHIGNQRDLALAA
-260 KVNGLD
+260 KVNGID

-277 GDFSNVGW
+277 GDFRNIGW
-285 GKTGEY
+285 GNTGEY

-296 NPDGVGLTC
+296 NPDGVGMTC

-315 IGLAR
+315 IGLAQ

-346 DPARQQRLDKTRSQQ
+346 DPARNQALDEARGKQ
-361 AGKFIDAQ
+361 AAKFIDAQ

-389 KPALEQAYGPVIG
+389 KPALEQAFGPVIA
-402 TLPAPLQNARRP
+402 TLPAALQNARRP

-433 QYFWANTPQVQALT
+433 QYYWANTPAVQALT
-447 GGPVD
+447 GGPVH

-469 LRQGEASLSLLPFK
+469 LREGDAALTLLPFK
-483 NPLSVLTLSG
+483 NQLSVLTLTG

-519 GGHLRYTFKETE
+519 GGHLRYTFTETTP
-531 AGKAGHLTRL
+531 GKRGALTQL
-541 QWQTAEGQWQDLANG
+541 QWQDADGQWQDLVDAT
-556 RRYRV
+556 RYRV
-561 VTNAYS
+561 VMNAYS

-580 QRQSAESQGAERV
+580 QAQHAERQ
-593 DLAWVAGQLTA
+593 DLAWQDGKLTA
-604 FPVLAVAKRGEQ
+604 FPVERVEQ
-616 LGAVYGSGKALDC
+616 SGDQLSARYAAGHQLDC
-629 KAAKVDCGT
+629 KASGMDCGT
-638 DAASFVDYVRY
+638 DAASFVQYVREQ
-649 ARPLVTALTEETVTL
+649 RPTLTALAQETVTL
-664 LRAGQADAP
+664 VRAAQ

>member
-1 MKCLRLLTLLPLC
+1 MNRLRPLLLLAFCSFLF
-14 ALLSACLTGQQD
+14 ACQPGNEGQ
-26 PPFTL
+26 PFVL

-53 LFGKQGE
+53 IFGKQGE
-60 TDTLYTRLGGYP
+60 TDTLYTRFSGYP
-72 RLLTMTKAYQAEAL
+72 RLLTMAKSFQADAL

-91 LLLLHGGDA
+91 ILLLHGGDA

-122 GFDAMALGNHEFD
+122 GLDAMALGNHEFD
-135 LDNQK
+135 LDNQR

-150 PVLAANLDS
+150 PVLAANLDT
-159 RDDPDLSQASN
+159 RDDPDLRHAAN
-170 LKPFVVYAFDGN
+170 LKPFVIYAFDGN
-182 QKSPVTDLAHLPAD
+182 QKSPVSDLNNLPQG
-196 KQLVVVIG
+196 KQLVAVMG

-219 LRFAKEVAS
+219 LRFGNEITS
-228 AQATVDLLQA
+228 AQATVDLLRQH
-238 RGINRIVA
+238 GINQIVA
-246 LTHIGNARDLALAA
+246 LTHIGNQRDLALAA
-260 KVNGLD
+260 KVNGID

-277 GDFSNVGW
+277 GDFRNIGW
-285 GKTGEY
+285 GNTGEY

-296 NPDGVGLTC
+296 NPDGVGMTC

-315 IGLAR
+315 IGLAQ

-346 DPARQQRLDKTRSQQ
+346 DPARKQALDEARSKQ
-361 AGKFIDAQ
+361 AAKFIDAQ

-389 KPALEQAYGPVIG
+389 KPALEQAFGPVIA
-402 TLPAPLQNARRP
+402 TLPAALQNARRP

-433 QYFWANTPQVQALT
+433 QYYWANTPAVQALT
-447 GGPVD
+447 GGPVH

-469 LRQGEASLSLLPFK
+469 LREGDAALTLLPFK
-483 NPLSVLTLSG
+483 NQLSVLTLTG
-493 AEVRALLTETIT
+493 ADVRALLTETIT

-519 GGHLRYTFKETE
+519 GGHLRYTFTETTP
-531 AGKAGHLTRL
+531 GKRGALTQL
-541 QWQTAEGQWQDLANG
+541 QWQDADGQWQDLVDAT
-556 RRYRV
+556 RYRV
-561 VTNAYS
+561 VMNAYS

-580 QRQSAESQGAERV
+580 QAQHAERQ
-593 DLAWVAGQLTA
+593 DLAWQDGKLTA
-604 FPVLAVAKRGEQ
+604 FPVERVEQ
-616 LGAVYGSGKALDC
+616 SGDQLSARYAAGHQLDC
-629 KAAKVDCGT
+629 KASGMDCGT
-638 DAASFVDYVRY
+638 DAASFVQYVREQ
-649 ARPLVTALTEETVTL
+649 RPTLTALAEETVTL
-664 LRAGQADAP
+664 VRAAQ

>member
-1 MKCLRLLTLLPLC
+1 MNRLRPLLLLAFCSFLF
-14 ALLSACLTGQQD
+14 ACQPGNEGQ
-26 PPFTL
+26 PFVL

-53 LFGKQGE
+53 IFGKQGE
-60 TDTLYTRLGGYP
+60 TNTLYTRFGGYP
-72 RLLTMTKAYQAEAL
+72 RLLTMAKSFQADAL

-91 LLLLHGGDA
+91 ILLLHGGDA

-122 GFDAMALGNHEFD
+122 GLDAMALGNHEFD

-150 PVLAANLDS
+150 PVLAANLDT
-159 RDDPDLSQASN
+159 RDDPDLRHATN
-170 LKPFVVYAFDGN
+170 LKPFVIYAFDGN
-182 QKSPVTDLAHLPAD
+182 QKSPVSDLNNLPQG
-196 KQLVVVIG
+196 KQLVAVMG

-219 LRFAKEVAS
+219 LRFGNEITS
-228 AQATVDLLQA
+228 AQATVDLLRQH
-238 RGINRIVA
+238 GINQIVA
-246 LTHIGNARDLALAA
+246 LTHIGNQRDLALAA
-260 KVNGLD
+260 KVNGID

-277 GDFSNVGW
+277 GDFRNIGW
-285 GKTGEY
+285 GNTGEY

-296 NPDGVGLTC
+296 NPDGVGMTC

-315 IGLAR
+315 IGLAQ

-346 DPARQQRLDKTRSQQ
+346 DPARKQALDEARGKQ
-361 AGKFIDAQ
+361 AAKFIDAQ

-389 KPALEQAYGPVIG
+389 KPALEQAFGPVIA
-402 TLPAPLQNARRP
+402 TLPAALQNARRP

-433 QYFWANTPQVQALT
+433 QYYWANTPAVQALT
-447 GGPVD
+447 GGPVH

-469 LRQGEASLSLLPFK
+469 LREGDAALTLLPFK
-483 NPLSVLTLSG
+483 NQLSVLTLTG
-493 AEVRALLTETIT
+493 ADVRALLTETIT

-519 GGHLRYTFKETE
+519 GGHLRYTFTETTP
-531 AGKAGHLTRL
+531 GKRGALTQL
-541 QWQTAEGQWQDLANG
+541 QWQDADGQWQDLVDATH
-556 RRYRV
+556 YRV
-561 VTNAYS
+561 VMNAYS
-567 ANGNDGWQALARA
+567 ANGNDGWQALARVQA
-580 QRQSAESQGAERV
+580 QHAERQ
-593 DLAWVAGQLTA
+593 DLAWQDGKLTA
-604 FPVLAVAKRGEQ
+604 FPVERVEQ
-616 LGAVYGSGKALDC
+616 SGDQLSARYTAGHQLDC
-629 KAAKVDCGT
+629 KASGMDCGT
-638 DAASFVDYVRY
+638 DAASFVQYVREQ
-649 ARPLVTALTEETVTL
+649 RPTLTALAEETVTL
-664 LRAGQADAP
+664 VRAAQ

>member
-1 MKCLRLLTLLPLC
+1 MNRLRPLLLLAFCSFLF
-14 ALLSACLTGQQD
+14 ACQPGNEGQ
-26 PPFTL
+26 PFVL

-53 LFGKQGE
+53 IFGKQGE
-60 TDTLYTRLGGYP
+60 TDTLYTRFGGYP
-72 RLLTMTKAYQAEAL
+72 RLLTMAKSFQADAL

-91 LLLLHGGDA
+91 ILLLHGGDA

-122 GFDAMALGNHEFD
+122 GLDAMALGNHEFD

-150 PVLAANLDS
+150 PVLAANLDT
-159 RDDPDLSQASN
+159 RDDPDLRHAAN
-170 LKPFVVYAFDGN
+170 LKPFVIYAFDGN
-182 QKSPVTDLAHLPAD
+182 QKSPVSDLNNLPQG
-196 KQLVVVIG
+196 KQLVAVMG

-219 LRFAKEVAS
+219 LRFGNEITS
-228 AQATVDLLQA
+228 AQATVDLLRQH
-238 RGINRIVA
+238 GINQIVA
-246 LTHIGNARDLALAA
+246 LTHIGNQRDLALAA
-260 KVNGLD
+260 KVNGID

-277 GDFSNVGW
+277 GDFRNIGW
-285 GKTGEY
+285 GNTGEY

-296 NPDGVGLTC
+296 NPDGVGMTC

-315 IGLAR
+315 IGLAQ

-346 DPARQQRLDKTRSQQ
+346 DPARQQALDETRSKQ
-361 AGKFIDAQ
+361 AAKFIDAQ

-389 KPALEQAYGPVIG
+389 KPALEQAFGPVIA
-402 TLPAPLQNARRP
+402 TLPAALQNARRP

-433 QYFWANTPQVQALT
+433 QYYWANTPAVQALT
-447 GGPVD
+447 GGPVH

-469 LRQGEASLSLLPFK
+469 LREGDAALTLLPFK
-483 NPLSVLTLSG
+483 NQLSVLTLTG
-493 AEVRALLTETIT
+493 ADVRALLTETIT

-519 GGHLRYTFKETE
+519 GGHLRYTFTETTP
-531 AGKAGHLTRL
+531 GKRGALTQL
-541 QWQTAEGQWQDLANG
+541 QWQDADGQWQDLVDAT
-556 RRYRV
+556 RYRV
-561 VTNAYS
+561 VMNAYS

-580 QRQSAESQGAERV
+580 QAQHAERQ
-593 DLAWVAGQLTA
+593 DLAWQDGKLTA
-604 FPVLAVAKRGEQ
+604 FPVERVEQ
-616 LGAVYGSGKALDC
+616 SGDQLSARYAAGHQLDC
-629 KAAKVDCGT
+629 KASGMDCGT
-638 DAASFVDYVRY
+638 DAASFVQYVREQ
-649 ARPLVTALTEETVTL
+649 RPTLTALAEETVTL
-664 LRAGQADAP
+664 VRAAQ

>member
-1 MKCLRLLTLLPLC
+1 MNCLRPLLLATLTS
-14 ALLSACLTGQQD
+14 ALFACQPAKEN
-26 PPFTL
+26 PPFVL

-47 AELKGP
+47 AEIKGQI
-53 LFGKQGE
+53 FAQQGE
-60 TDTLYTRLGGYP
+60 TDTLYTRFGGYP
-72 RLLTMTKAYQAEAL
+72 RLLTMAKAYQADAL

-122 GFDAMALGNHEFD
+122 GLDAMALGNHEFD

-140 LARFIQGVNF
+140 LARFIEGVNF
-150 PVLAANLDS
+150 PVLAANLDTKA
-159 RDDPDLSQASN
+159 DPALSKADN

-182 QKSPVTDLAHLPAD
+182 QKSPVTDLDNLPQG
-196 KQLVVVIG
+196 KQLVAVIG
-204 LVLEDMANISPNVGK
+204 LVLEEMGNIAPNVGK
-219 LRFAKEVAS
+219 LRFGKEVAS
-228 AQATVDLLQA
+228 AQATVDMLQA
-238 RGINRIVA
+238 KGIHQIVA
-246 LTHIGNARDLALAA
+246 LTHIGNERDLALAA

-277 GDFSNVGW
+277 GDFRNIGW
-285 GKTGEY
+285 GKTGDY
-291 AALVT
+291 AKLVT
-296 NPDGVGLTC
+296 NPDGIGKTC

-315 IGLAR
+315 IGLAQ
-320 VSFDAQGRVIA
+320 VTFDSQGQVTD
-331 CKGQNQLLASRDFFA
+331 CQGHNSLLASRDFFA
-346 DPARQQRLDKTRSQQ
+346 DAARKQALDETRSKEASQ
-361 AGKFIDAQ
+361 FVDNQ

-389 KPALEQAYGPVIG
+389 KPALEKAYGPVIG
-402 TLPAPLQNARRP
+402 TIPEQLQNARRP

-433 QYFWANTPQVQALT
+433 EFYWANTPAVQALT

-452 FALLA
+452 FSLVA

-469 LRQGEASLSLLPFK
+469 WREGDSALTLLPFK
-483 NPLSVLTLSG
+483 NQLAVLTLTG

-519 GGHLRYTFKETE
+519 GGHLRYTFQETD
-531 AGKAGHLTRL
+531 AGKAGTLTQL
-541 QWQTAEGQWQDLANG
+541 QRKSASGEWQDLVDSQ
-556 RRYRV
+556 RYRV
-561 VTNAYS
+561 VMNAYS
-567 ANGNDGWQALARA
+567 ANGNDGWQALANA
-580 QRQSAESQGAERV
+580 QRHQSERV
-593 DLAWVAGQLTA
+593 DIASVNGKLTA
-604 FPVLAVAKRGEQ
+604 FPVLKVAQNGE
-616 LGAVYGSGKALDC
+616 LLSAVYAPGQPLDC
-629 KAAKVDCGT
+629 KASGVDCGT
-638 DAASFVDYVRY
+638 DAASFVEYVRD
-649 ARPLVTALTEETVTL
+649 ARPALTALDEETVTL
-664 LRAGQADAP
+664 LRAK

>member
-1 MKCLRLLTLLPLC
+1 MNRLRPLLLLAFCSFLF
-14 ALLSACLTGQQD
+14 ACQPGNEGQ
-26 PPFTL
+26 PFVL

-53 LFGKQGE
+53 IFGKQGE
-60 TDTLYTRLGGYP
+60 TDTLYTRFGGYP
-72 RLLTMTKAYQAEAL
+72 RLLTMAKSFQADAL

-91 LLLLHGGDA
+91 ILLLHGGDA

-122 GFDAMALGNHEFD
+122 GLDAMALGNHEFD

-150 PVLAANLDS
+150 PVLAANLDT
-159 RDDPDLSQASN
+159 RDDPDLRHAAN
-170 LKPFVVYAFDGN
+170 LKPFVIYAFDGN
-182 QKSPVTDLAHLPAD
+182 QKSPVSDLNNLPQG
-196 KQLVVVIG
+196 KQLVAVMG

-219 LRFAKEVAS
+219 LRFGNEVTS
-228 AQATVDLLQA
+228 AQATVDLLRQH
-238 RGINRIVA
+238 GINQIVA
-246 LTHIGNARDLALAA
+246 LTHIGNQRDLALAA
-260 KVNGLD
+260 KVNGID

-277 GDFSNVGW
+277 GDFRNIGW
-285 GKTGEY
+285 GNTGEY

-296 NPDGVGLTC
+296 NPDGVGMTC

-315 IGLAR
+315 IGLAQ

-346 DPARQQRLDKTRSQQ
+346 DPARKQALDEARSKQ
-361 AGKFIDAQ
+361 AAKFIDAQ

-389 KPALEQAYGPVIG
+389 KPALEQAFGPVIA
-402 TLPAPLQNARRP
+402 TLPAALQNARRP

-419 DSHGSDV
+419 DNHGSDV

-433 QYFWANTPQVQALT
+433 QYYWANTPAVQALT
-447 GGPVD
+447 GRPVH

-469 LRQGEASLSLLPFK
+469 LREGDAALTLLPFK
-483 NPLSVLTLSG
+483 NQLSVLTLTG

-519 GGHLRYTFKETE
+519 GGHLRYTFTETTP
-531 AGKAGHLTRL
+531 GKRGALTQL
-541 QWQTAEGQWQDLANG
+541 QWQDADGQWQDLVDAT
-556 RRYRV
+556 RYRV
-561 VTNAYS
+561 VMNAYS

-580 QRQSAESQGAERV
+580 QAQHAERQ
-593 DLAWVAGQLTA
+593 DLAWQDGKLTA
-604 FPVLAVAKRGEQ
+604 FPVERVEQ
-616 LGAVYGSGKALDC
+616 SGDQLSARYTAGHQLDC
-629 KAAKVDCGT
+629 KASGMDCGT
-638 DAASFVDYVRY
+638 DAASFVQYVREQ
-649 ARPLVTALTEETVTL
+649 RPTLTALAEETVTL
-664 LRAGQADAP
+664 VRAAQ

>member
-1 MKCLRLLTLLPLC
+1 MNRLRPLLLLAFCSFLF
-14 ALLSACLTGQQD
+14 ACQPGNEGQ
-26 PPFTL
+26 PFVL

-53 LFGKQGE
+53 IFGKQGE
-60 TDTLYTRLGGYP
+60 TDTLYTRFGGYP
-72 RLLTMTKAYQAEAL
+72 RLLTMAKSFQADAL

-91 LLLLHGGDA
+91 ILLLHGGDA

-122 GFDAMALGNHEFD
+122 GLDAMALGNHEFD
-135 LDNQK
+135 LDNQR

-150 PVLAANLDS
+150 PVLAANLDT
-159 RDDPDLSQASN
+159 RDDPDLRHAAN
-170 LKPFVVYAFDGN
+170 LKPFVIYAFDGN
-182 QKSPVTDLAHLPAD
+182 QKSPVSDLNNLPQG
-196 KQLVVVIG
+196 KQLVAVMG

-219 LRFAKEVAS
+219 LRFGNEITS
-228 AQATVDLLQA
+228 AQATVDLLRQH
-238 RGINRIVA
+238 GINQIVA
-246 LTHIGNARDLALAA
+246 LTHIGNQRDLALAA
-260 KVNGLD
+260 KVNGID

-277 GDFSNVGW
+277 GDFRNIGW
-285 GKTGEY
+285 GNTGEY

-296 NPDGVGLTC
+296 NPDGVGMTC

-315 IGLAR
+315 IGLAQ

-346 DPARQQRLDKTRSQQ
+346 DPARKQALDEARSKQ
-361 AGKFIDAQ
+361 AAKFIDAQ

-389 KPALEQAYGPVIG
+389 KPALEQAFGPVIA
-402 TLPAPLQNARRP
+402 TLPAALQNARRP

-433 QYFWANTPQVQALT
+433 QYYWANTPAVQALT
-447 GGPVD
+447 GGPVH

-469 LRQGEASLSLLPFK
+469 LREGDAALTLLPFK
-483 NPLSVLTLSG
+483 NQLSVLTLTG
-493 AEVRALLTETIT
+493 ADVRALLTETIT

-519 GGHLRYTFKETE
+519 GGHLRYTFTETTP
-531 AGKAGHLTRL
+531 GKRGALTQL
-541 QWQTAEGQWQDLANG
+541 QWQDADGQWQDLVDAT
-556 RRYRV
+556 RYRV
-561 VTNAYS
+561 VMNAYS

-580 QRQSAESQGAERV
+580 QAQHAERQ
-593 DLAWVAGQLTA
+593 DLAWQDGKLTA
-604 FPVLAVAKRGEQ
+604 FPVERVEQ
-616 LGAVYGSGKALDC
+616 SGDQLSARYAAGHQLDC
-629 KAAKVDCGT
+629 KASGMDCGT
-638 DAASFVDYVRY
+638 DAASFVQYVREQ
-649 ARPLVTALTEETVTL
+649 RPTLTALAEETVTL
-664 LRAGQADAP
+664 VRAAQ